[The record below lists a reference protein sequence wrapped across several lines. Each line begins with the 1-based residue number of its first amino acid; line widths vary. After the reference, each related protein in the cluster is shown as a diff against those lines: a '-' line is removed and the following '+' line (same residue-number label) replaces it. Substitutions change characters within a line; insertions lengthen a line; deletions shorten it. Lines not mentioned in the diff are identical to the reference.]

1 LDRTFIDTF
10 FIVALVNVRD
20 FYHEKAVELSVEYE
34 GKSLITTDAILLEI
48 SNSLSKNY
56 KTESIIII
64 EKLLLSFEIE
74 IIRLDESL
82 FEKAFSLYKSHAD
95 KTWGL
100 VDCISFI
107 VMKEQNIQNAL
118 TCDKHFLQAGLNPLM
133 LEKSN

>member
-34 GKSLITTDAILLEI
+34 GKSLITTDSILLEI
-48 SNSLSKNY
+48 SNSLSRNY

-64 EKLLLSFEIE
+64 EKLLWSFETE
-74 IIRLDESL
+74 VIRLNESL
-82 FEKAFSLYKSHAD
+82 FEKSFSLYKSHAD

-100 VDCISFI
+100 VDCVSFV
-107 VMKEQNIQNAL
+107 VMKEHNVQNAL
-118 TCDKHFLQAGLNPLM
+118 TCDKHFLQAGFNPLM

>member
-20 FYHEKAVELSVEYE
+20 FYHEKALELSVEYE

>member
-48 SNSLSKNY
+48 SNSLSRNY
-56 KTESIIII
+56 KTESVIII
-64 EKLLLSFEIE
+64 EKLLSSFETE
-74 IIRLDESL
+74 IIRLNESL

-100 VDCISFI
+100 VDCMSFV
-107 VMKEQNIQNAL
+107 VMKEQNLQNAL
-118 TCDKHFLQAGLNPLM
+118 TCDKHFSQAGFTALM
-133 LEKSN
+133 LEESN